1 MANYASILARK
12 ITYWRLNDKKPSQT
26 VSGIDWNQILMMIK
40 AGMLSEG
47 MAKSLLQVIEQD
59 IEHLK
64 DFPDATH
71 RHPDADQLYAGGRPD
86 ICLGHV
92 IGEPDLE
99 FGLRLDSAAFLL
111 LSGLTGHGKTTAVR
125 RLLEGI
131 ANNNQREEDR
141 KVVVLVFDRKG
152 GDFADLAGRFGW
164 RHYDVHQTLRL
175 SLEAPPGLPAAVW
188 INIIASIFC
197 ARAGLKA
204 SWATFVK
211 SFRWLLAA
219 LNPTPGK
226 RLFWPDFGL
235 LLEVLNAL
243 RDSVFSS
250 KPEYTRS
257 LKQPLEAIVHST
269 MSTFRAFQGFRAH
282 DLIASGQ
289 SAVISMPNM
298 FPSWTRQFFV
308 DLVLASI
315 LYPRIHTSH
324 RVDRV
329 EVFAV
334 IDEADADVSHAAE
347 LMFPDQMCTIS
358 EWWKRGREFGL
369 GGCVVLSSLKTASPL
384 VQQNS
389 TLHLMFHANDWES
402 SVAASKTLMLGPDG
416 PATLNQLDT
425 GECLVKMSRGW
436 HHAMKG
442 VIDYVPPCRT
452 SVEKYDTHP
461 YVPAQSL
468 ARLPHVRRAL
478 SKLRKENVTNE
489 KQTEDQAASKVAQLT
504 KELLQAWVD
513 HPYTPV
519 VRLLEAIGPV
529 TRKQR
534 AAIENLIKDREYANC
549 EEIRIGRSRP
559 LLMEPT
565 AHAYALL
572 GLPVPQE
579 RKGRGGIPHRHFA
592 HWIKNFFERQGQ
604 KAILEWTVPG
614 TTHPVDVAVRSQDS
628 WHCFEVCVTALE
640 NVESHLKAC
649 FVQATEPIAGMTIV
663 TATQTQLKEIRN
675 RVESQALTLPHTAR
689 IRYEDINRYIPKEV
703 QK

>member
-1 MANYASILARK
+1 MAHYASNLARK
-12 ITYWRLNDKKPSQT
+12 ITYWHLNEKKPSQT
-26 VSGIDWNQILMMIK
+26 VSGVDWNQVLLMIE

-86 ICLGHV
+86 IRLGHV

-99 FGLRLDSAAFLL
+99 FGLRLDSAAFVQV
-111 LSGLTGHGKTTAVR
+111 SGLTGHGKTTAVR

-152 GDFADLAGRFGW
+152 GDFADLPGRFGW

-204 SWATFVK
+204 AWATFVK

-269 MSTFRAFQGFRAH
+269 MNTLRAFQGFRAH

-298 FPSWTRQFFV
+298 FPSWTRQMFV
-308 DLVLASI
+308 DLVLASV

-334 IDEADADVSHAAE
+334 IDEADADVGLAAE

-369 GGCVVLSSLKTASPL
+369 GGCVVVSSLKTASPL

-389 TLHLMFHANDWES
+389 TMHLTFHANDWES
-402 SVAASKTLMLGPDG
+402 SVAASKVMMLGPDG
-416 PATLNQLDT
+416 PGTLNQIEK
-425 GECLVKMSRGW
+425 GQCLVKLSSGW

-442 VIDYVPPCRT
+442 VIDHVPPCRT
-452 SVEKYDTHP
+452 QVTNYDTHP

-468 ARLPHVRRAL
+468 AQLPHVRRAL
-478 SKLRKENVTNE
+478 SKLRGEDETTDKRNRD
-489 KQTEDQAASKVAQLT
+489 QTASEIARLT
-504 KELLQAWVD
+504 KEFLQAWVD
-513 HPYTPV
+513 HPYAPV
-519 VRLLEAIGPV
+519 VRLFEAIGPV
-529 TRKQR
+529 THKQR
-534 AAIENLIKDREYANC
+534 VAIEALIRERKYAAF
-549 EEIRIGRSRP
+549 EEIRIGRSPR

-579 RKGRGGIPHRHFA
+579 RKGRGGIAHRHFA
-592 HWIKNFFERQGQ
+592 HWIKNYFERRGQ
-604 KAILEWTVPG
+604 EAILEWTVPG
-614 TTHPVDVAVRSQDS
+614 TRHPVDVAVRSQEG
-628 WHCFEVCVTALE
+628 WHIFEVCVTALD
-640 NVESHLKAC
+640 NVESHIKAA
-649 FVQATEPIAGMTIV
+649 FVEATEPVVDMMIV
-663 TATQTQLKEIRN
+663 AATKTQLKEIRN
-675 RVESQALTLPHTAR
+675 RVESQSLTLSRAVR
-689 IRYEDINRYIPKEV
+689 IRYEVVEHYIPKEV
-703 QK
+703 